1 MLVFMFTIL
10 KIHLFCICF
19 GSRIRE
25 EKEKDYPKSIPLKI
39 IAKDVGT
46 CAYVSALEL
55 IWGYKSTSSV
65 NPVLVRGGR
74 VLWGYGLL

>member
-1 MLVFMFTIL
+1 MFTIL
-10 KIHLFCICF
+10 NIHLFCICF

-55 IWGYKSTSSV
+55 I
-65 NPVLVRGGR
+65 
-74 VLWGYGLL
+74 